1 MQIIISGRG
10 VTLPPAFK
18 ALAERKIGKLGK
30 LLPAAVGARLVCSAE
45 KFRRKVRLTLS
56 ARRHTFATV
65 VTADDLM
72 AAVDLAVDA
81 LSRQVRE
88 QKDRRR
94 DLARVSR
101 TRPVGGAAAEAEAG
115 PGRGRDVR
123 QTPAVDGVVTER
135 LTAKPMSIE
144 EAVLQFD
151 LNPGESFL
159 VFRNA
164 GTEDVNVLYRRR
176 DGALGLI
183 EPVA

>member
-18 ALAERKIGKLGK
+18 TLAERKIGKLGT
-30 LLPAAVGARLVCSAE
+30 LVPAAIGARLVCSAE

-65 VTADDLM
+65 VTADDVL
-72 AAVDLAVDA
+72 AALDLAVDA
-81 LSRQVRE
+81 LARQIRE
-88 QKDRRR
+88 LKDRRQHQ
-94 DLARVSR
+94 ARGPRGR
-101 TRPVGGAAAEAEAG
+101 TARRVEEAAAG
-115 PGRGRDVR
+115 P
-123 QTPAVDGVVTER
+123 TPPVDGVIAER

-144 EAVLQFD
+144 EAVLQFG
-151 LNPGESFL
+151 LSPHEPFL

>member
-10 VTLPPAFK
+10 VTLTPAIK
-18 ALAERKIGKLGK
+18 TLAERKIGKLGK

-81 LSRQVRE
+81 LARQVRE

-101 TRPVGGAAAEAEAG
+101 ARPAGGAEAEVEVA
-115 PGRGRDVR
+115 PSAPV
-123 QTPAVDGVVTER
+123 VDGVVTER
-135 LTAKPMSIE
+135 LTAKPMSTE
-144 EAVLQFD
+144 EAVLQFG
-151 LNPGESFL
+151 LNPPESFL

-164 GTEDVNVLYRRR
+164 RTEDVNVLYRRR

-183 EPVA
+183 EPVV

>member
-10 VTLPPAFK
+10 VTLTPAIK
-18 ALAERKIGKLGK
+18 TLAERKIGKLGK
-30 LLPAAVGARLVCSAE
+30 LLPSAVGARLVCSAE

-81 LSRQVRE
+81 LARQVRE

-101 TRPVGGAAAEAEAG
+101 PRPVGGAEAEVEVA
-115 PGRGRDVR
+115 PSAPV
-123 QTPAVDGVVTER
+123 VDGVVTER

-144 EAVLQFD
+144 EALLQFR
-151 LNPGESFL
+151 LNPHESFL

-183 EPVA
+183 EPVV

>member
-10 VTLPPAFK
+10 VTLTPAIK
-18 ALAERKIGKLGK
+18 TLAERKIGKLGK

-81 LSRQVRE
+81 LARQVRE

-94 DLARVSR
+94 DLARVPR
-101 TRPVGGAAAEAEAG
+101 ARPIGRGDIEAA
-115 PGRGRDVR
+115 PGRARDTR
-123 QTPAVDGVVTER
+123 AAPLVDGVVTER

-144 EAVLQFD
+144 EAVLQFG
-151 LNPGESFL
+151 LNPQESFL